1 MTGCEKVRRLSQ
13 MDTAMQAYVE
23 GYRSL
28 PAAPAWLKPLQE
40 AALERAEARG
50 FPGARDEA
58 WKYTSVALL
67 EKRGFKPAFASVQL
81 DVDVLEAL
89 LIPGLDAS
97 RAVFVN
103 GRYDP
108 VLSHLPEGVKLV
120 SLASADAGIEDTL
133 TLSSD
138 WEHDTFVNLNTALF
152 RDGLLLELAPGQ
164 VLERPLE
171 LLHVS
176 LPEDGAPA
184 HHLRFVIRLGAGAQ
198 ASLIERYTHQ
208 GDGRH
213 FNNAVTQV
221 LLGEQSR
228 LSHVRLQ
235 AESTQAFHVARV
247 MVRQAA
253 GSDYRSHNLH
263 TGGAWTRM
271 DLHTRLEAAGA
282 RAQLHGLYAVTGRQH
297 VDNHTRVDHLSPH
310 TTSKE
315 LYRGILDGQGRAVFN
330 GKVVVALHAVKTDAE
345 QANHNLILSRGA
357 EIDTKPELEIYTD
370 DVKCSHGATIGQLD
384 EKQLF
389 YLRSR
394 GLDESSARS
403 LLISAFAEK
412 LLTELPHPALASHLR
427 RLLGEVI
434 SAIQPEARP

>member
-1 MTGCEKVRRLSQ
+1 MNSALQSYL
-13 MDTAMQAYVE
+13 D

-40 AALERAEARG
+40 AALDRAEARG

-67 EKRGFKPAFASVQL
+67 AKRGFKPAFPPVRL
-81 DVDVLEAL
+81 DADVLSTL

-108 VLSHLPEGVKLV
+108 ALSRLPEGVRLV
-120 SLASADAGIEDTL
+120 SLASAEAGIKGSLDL
-133 TLSSD
+133 HPD

-164 VLERPLE
+164 ILDQPLE

-176 LPEDGAPA
+176 LPEDDATA
-184 HHLRFVIRLGAGAQ
+184 HNLRFVIRLGAGAQ

-208 GDGRH
+208 GASKQ
-213 FNNAVTQV
+213 FNNVVTQV
-221 LLGEQSR
+221 NLAER
-228 LSHVRLQ
+228 AKLSHVRLQ

-247 MVRQAA
+247 LVRQAA
-253 GSDYRSHNLH
+253 GSEYRSHNLH
-263 TGGAWTRM
+263 IGGTWTRL
-271 DLHTRLEAAGA
+271 DLHTRLEAESASA
-282 RAQLHGLYAVTGRQH
+282 YLDGLYAVTGRQH
-297 VDNHTRVDHLSPH
+297 VDNHTRVDHLVPH
-310 TTSKE
+310 TMSKE

-330 GKVVVALHAVKTDAE
+330 GKVVVAPHALKTDAE

-357 EIDTKPELEIYTD
+357 EVDTKPELEIYAD

-384 EKQLF
+384 EQQLF

-394 GLDESSARS
+394 GLDEASARS
-403 LLISAFAEK
+403 LLISAFAER
-412 LLTELPHPALASHLR
+412 LLTAIPQPALAAYVR
-427 RLLGEVI
+427 QLLAKSI
-434 SAIQPEARP
+434 SAIKSEA